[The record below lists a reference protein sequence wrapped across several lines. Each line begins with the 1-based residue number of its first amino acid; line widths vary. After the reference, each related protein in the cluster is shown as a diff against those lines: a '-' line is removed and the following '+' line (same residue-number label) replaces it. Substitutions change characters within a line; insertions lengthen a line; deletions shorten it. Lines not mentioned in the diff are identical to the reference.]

1 MIQRRKNPGREI
13 VFDTETTG
21 FDAKGDDRITEI
33 GCIEL
38 MDYLPTGKTFH
49 QYCDPLREVPERV
62 VEITGLTTEF
72 LTGKPLFKDI
82 AQDFLDFIGD
92 APLIAHN
99 SDFDRGFVNAELMRA
114 DFKPISD
121 ERFVDT
127 LKMARA
133 QFPGSPATL
142 DALCKRFDI
151 SLASRDTHGAITD
164 SILLAEVYL
173 ELSGGRARR
182 LGLDD
187 LSGNTGPVSARRAA
201 LMRPSPWCSRIS
213 NGEKEAHDA
222 FIAELGDGSV
232 WRKFRRS

>member
-1 MIQRRKNPGREI
+1 MTDSNKHRGREI

-21 FDAKGDDRITEI
+21 FNANGDDRITEI

-38 MDYLPTGKTFH
+38 IDYLPTGKTFH
-49 QYCDPLREVPERV
+49 QYCDPLRDVPEKV

-82 AQDFLDFIGD
+82 AQAFLDFIGD

-99 SDFDRGFVNAELMRA
+99 SDFDRGFVNAELARA
-114 DFKPISD
+114 GFDKIP
-121 ERFVDT
+121 EPRFVDT

-151 SLASRDTHGAITD
+151 SLASRDKHGAITD

-182 LGLDD
+182 LGLDNQSQSTGQAGHRLAAMQRPHP
-187 LSGNTGPVSARRAA
+187 LSPQITHA
-201 LMRPSPWCSRIS
+201 
-213 NGEKEAHDA
+213 EKSAHDA
-222 FIAELGDGSV
+222 FVEKLGEGSI
-232 WRKFRRS
+232 WRKYRRV

>member
-1 MIQRRKNPGREI
+1 MTRRAKNPGREI

-21 FDAKGDDRITEI
+21 FDAKGEDRITEI

-38 MDYLPTGKTFH
+38 IDYLPTGKSFH
-49 QYCDPLREVPERV
+49 RYCDPLREVPERV

-72 LTGKPLFKDI
+72 LSGKPLFKDV
-82 AQDFLDFIGD
+82 AQDFLDFIGE

-99 SDFDRGFVNAELMRA
+99 SDFDRGFVNAELGRA
-114 DFKPISD
+114 GFSQIPTP
-121 ERFVDT
+121 RFVDT

-133 QFPGSPATL
+133 KFPGSPATL

-151 SLASRDTHGAITD
+151 SLASRDKHGAITD

-187 LSGNTGPVSARRAA
+187 FGSKPLQDTGRRAA
-201 LMRPSPWCSRIS
+201 PQRPAPLPLCVTHA
-213 NGEKEAHDA
+213 EKTAHEA
-222 FIAELGDGSV
+222 FIESLGDSSI
-232 WRKFRRS
+232 WRKFRRI

>member
-1 MIQRRKNPGREI
+1 MTDKNKHRGREI

-21 FDAKGDDRITEI
+21 FNATGDDRITEI

-38 MDYLPTGKTFH
+38 IDFLPTGKTFH
-49 QYCDPLREVPERV
+49 KYCDPLREVPEKV

-82 AQDFLDFIGD
+82 AQEFLDFIGD

-99 SDFDRGFVNAELMRA
+99 SDFDRGFVNAELARA
-114 DFKPISD
+114 GFEKIP
-121 ERFVDT
+121 EPRFVDT

-151 SLASRDTHGAITD
+151 SLASRDKHGAITD

-173 ELSGGRARR
+173 ELSGGRARK
-182 LGLDD
+182 LGLDNIGD
-187 LSGNTGPVSARRAA
+187 VSGGDVRRNSAARRPAPLA
-201 LMRPSPWCSRIS
+201 SPITHS
-213 NGEKEAHDA
+213 EKTAHDA
-222 FIAELGDGSV
+222 FVEKLGDGSI
-232 WRKFRRS
+232 WRKYRRT

>member
-1 MIQRRKNPGREI
+1 MSNTNKHRGREI

-21 FDAKGDDRITEI
+21 FNANGDDRITEI

-38 MDYLPTGKTFH
+38 IDYLPTGKTFH
-49 QYCDPLREVPERV
+49 KYCDPLRDVPEKV

-82 AQDFLDFIGD
+82 AQEFLDFIGD

-99 SDFDRGFVNAELMRA
+99 SDFDRGFVNAELARA
-114 DFKPISD
+114 GFAKIP
-121 ERFVDT
+121 EPRFVDT

-151 SLASRDTHGAITD
+151 SLASRDKHGAITD

-182 LGLDD
+182 LGLDNEPQSQGQNSNRVMAMQRPGP
-187 LSGNTGPVSARRAA
+187 LSP
-201 LMRPSPWCSRIS
+201 RITQS
-213 NGEKEAHDA
+213 EKTDHDA
-222 FIAELGDGSV
+222 FIDKLGEGSI
-232 WRKFRRS
+232 WRKYRRV